1 MQVISEVCFVFPL
14 FYMGGIIGQRAWMG
28 MDFRNRPE
36 ESGSDDGTNGSGSEM
51 IPDGNAD
58 AVSVVYLISQ

>member
-1 MQVISEVCFVFPL
+1 
-14 FYMGGIIGQRAWMG
+14 